1 MSQTS
6 IERLREYL
14 AQLPPQSQ
22 ALLMREFERS
32 LERGEDVTVANFV
45 LGQLRQIVRNDDQQV
60 TARSEDP
67 ARVLFRPLEPFLVE
81 HNGAVRPGQ
90 IRRSSL
96 PSIWQWL
103 GRDGA
108 AEAVREFEATLAGLR
123 GGGTSAELAQAA
135 RKMQTAVGEAIH
147 AATVVTPG
155 VDNQRHL
162 VRIGSP
168 AVIEDL
174 RSVGAVLGNR
184 DALDALSGKLPSS
197 IGSFGDSQVNS
208 VMSTLNVPSLQ
219 TPQVLPFTLS
229 LVMSRLSS
237 TWQIIRLAVRIA
249 SSDDEI
255 KVAATPYGVAVT
267 MALHDL
273 SHQVS
278 ELRSRIKR
286 GEFQNFGER
295 LKVVHDGMRGVRTEL
310 DLRNDSVWG
319 RQVAAIRVDV
329 SNSLASEIESVPGR
343 VRRLLRQRPDK
354 DITATMK
361 VDPGEVDEVLA
372 LIGFVAVCRTYASE
386 LAINEVTL
394 RTFSD
399 LQQYTEKSTE
409 SLVQSLRGGDAKVK
423 AFRQMQMNAAIR
435 FCETLFGQDYA
446 ATMRRAAENAMV
458 AVERKSSRAS

>member
-45 LGQLRQIVRNDDQQV
+45 LGQLRQIVRNDDEQV
-60 TARSEDP
+60 TARAEDP

-81 HNGAVRPGQ
+81 HNAAVRPGQ

-96 PSIWQWL
+96 PPIWQWL
-103 GRDGA
+103 GRHGA
-108 AEAVREFEATLAGLR
+108 VGAVREFETTLAGLR
-123 GGGTSAELAQAA
+123 GGGTAAEVAQAA
-135 RKMQTAVGEAIH
+135 RKIQTAAGEAIH
-147 AATVVTPG
+147 AATAVIPG
-155 VDNQRHL
+155 VDNQRNL
-162 VRIGSP
+162 LRIGSP
-168 AVIEDL
+168 MVIEDL

-184 DALDALSGKLPSS
+184 DVLEALSGKLPGS
-197 IGSFGDSQVNS
+197 IGAFGDSQVNS

-219 TPQVLPFTLS
+219 TPQALPFTLS
-229 LVMSRLSS
+229 LVMSRLTSS
-237 TWQIIRLAVRIA
+237 WQVIRLAVHIA

-278 ELRSRIKR
+278 ELRSQIKR
-286 GEFQNFGER
+286 GHFQSFAER
-295 LKVVHDGMRGVRTEL
+295 LKIVHDGMRGVRTEL

-319 RQVAAIRVDV
+319 RQVAAIRVDI
-329 SNSLASEIESVPGR
+329 SNSLGSEIESVPGR

-361 VDPGEVDEVLA
+361 VDPTEVEEVVG
-372 LIGFVAVCRTYASE
+372 LIGFVTVCRTYASE

-399 LQQYTEKSTE
+399 LQQYIEKSTE
-409 SLVQSLRGGDAKVK
+409 SLVQSLRGSDAKVK
-423 AFRQMQMNAAIR
+423 AFRQMQMKAAIR
-435 FCETLFGQDYA
+435 FCETLFGADYA

>member
-1 MSQTS
+1 
-6 IERLREYL
+6 
-14 AQLPPQSQ
+14 
-22 ALLMREFERS
+22 MREFERS

-45 LGQLRQIVRNDDQQV
+45 LGQLRQIVRNDVEQV

-81 HNGAVRPGQ
+81 HSGAVRPGQ

-108 AEAVREFEATLAGLR
+108 AEAVREFETALARLR
-123 GGGTSAELAQAA
+123 GGSAAEVAQAA
-135 RKMQTAVGEAIH
+135 RKIQTAVSEAIH
-147 AATVVTPG
+147 AATAVIPG
-155 VDNQRHL
+155 VDNQRQL

-184 DALDALSGKLPSS
+184 DALEALSSKLPGS
-197 IGSFGDSQVNS
+197 IGAFGESQVNS

-229 LVMSRLSS
+229 LVMTRLSS
-237 TWQIIRLAVRIA
+237 AWQIIRLAVRIA

-255 KVAATPYGVAVT
+255 KVAATPFGVAVT

-273 SHQVS
+273 SHQVA

-343 VRRLLRQRPDK
+343 VRRLLRQRSDK

-361 VDPGEVDEVLA
+361 VDPGEVEEVVA

-409 SLVQSLRGGDAKVK
+409 ALVQSLRGGDARVK

-458 AVERKSSRAS
+458 AVERQSSRAS